1 MKIVVC
7 VKYVPVVARIQFD
20 YENKTI
26 IREGVPSEVNPFD
39 MLGLVR
45 AVELTTFGALGRVDR
60 LKLPGYQTPGHRLG
74 QQRGTTPK

>member
-45 AVELTTFGALGRVDR
+45 AVELKSAPDDQVVVPVSYTHLRAHET
-60 LKLPGYQTPGHRLG
+60 
-74 QQRGTTPK
+74 